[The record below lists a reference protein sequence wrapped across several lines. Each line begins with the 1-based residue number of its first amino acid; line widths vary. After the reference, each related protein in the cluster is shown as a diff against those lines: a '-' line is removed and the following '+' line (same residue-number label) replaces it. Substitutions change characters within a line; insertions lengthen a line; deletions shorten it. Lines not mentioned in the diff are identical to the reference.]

1 MLRAGGPEGMQ
12 SLLDSTAELI
22 RLRRFDAAEA
32 VLRDVIASG
41 LASEPILET
50 AEALCPLCEAAAEQ
64 RRLAEA
70 LALAASR
77 HRAAEDHLQARIEHA
92 LADRCPPFEP
102 LAAATSRPD
111 GCSGRPPPATAR
123 TIEVCLLGP
132 LTVAIGGRPVERW
145 RSSKARSLFQYLA
158 FHPDKPIRRDVLMDV
173 FWPGY
178 TRDSARNNLNVAFYN
193 LRRTLQ
199 SVKDEN
205 YVLYADACYLRNPAL
220 LWWIDS
226 DQFAAS
232 VENAHDHLRGDRPG
246 EAIEAYQRAIA
257 LYRGPLL
264 EDDSTSE
271 WHLYERR
278 HLEDVYVQALELL
291 AELWLGRDDPAR
303 AEQTAQRALASDPC
317 RESVHRLLMRCYAH
331 QRQHHLVSRQLQIC
345 SVNLRNELGTAPAPE
360 TVHLCDALTRPHS
373 RD

>member
-1 MLRAGGPEGMQ
+1 MQ

-32 VLRDVIASG
+32 VLRDVIANG
-41 LASEPILET
+41 LASGPMLET
-50 AEALCPLCEAAAEQ
+50 AAALCPLCEAAAEQ

-77 HRAAEDHLQARIEHA
+77 HRAAEERLQARIEHA
-92 LADRCPPFEP
+92 LAGRRPPFERLP
-102 LAAATSRPD
+102 APA
-111 GCSGRPPPATAR
+111 PATAR

-132 LTVAIGGRPVERW
+132 LTVAIDGHQVERW

-199 SVKDEN
+199 NVKDES

-220 LWWIDS
+220 LWWVDS
-226 DQFAAS
+226 AEFAAS
-232 VENAHDHLRGDRPG
+232 IDNAHDHLRGDRPG
-246 EAIEAYQRAIA
+246 EAIQAYQRATA

-271 WHLYERR
+271 WHLYDRR
-278 HLEDVYVQALELL
+278 YLEDVYVQALEQL
-291 AELWLGRDDPAR
+291 AELRLGCDDPAR
-303 AEQTAQRALASDPC
+303 AEQAAQRALASDPC

-345 SVNLRNELGTAPAPE
+345 IVNLRSELGTAPAPE
-360 TVHLCDALTRPHS
+360 TVHLCDALTRPA
-373 RD
+373 